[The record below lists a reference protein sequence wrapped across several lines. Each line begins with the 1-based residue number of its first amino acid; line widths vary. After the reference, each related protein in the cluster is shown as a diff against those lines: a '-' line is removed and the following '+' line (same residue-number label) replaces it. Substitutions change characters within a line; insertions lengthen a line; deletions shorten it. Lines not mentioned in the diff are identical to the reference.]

1 MKLQTPKQKY
11 ELRHMMKLWRRD
23 CPSYFTVVVTTND
36 LDVKFV
42 IKNTEHEQD

>member
-11 ELRHMMKLWRRD
+11 ELRRMMKLWRRG
-23 CPSYFTVVVTTND
+23 CPNYFTVVITND

-42 IKNTEHEQD
+42 IKNTEQDDE